1 MASLT
6 PTIKDTSYSTKLIDG
21 MLKFDIEEDKIY
33 FSEKNNSQ
41 IRNII
46 ITSPSATPNTI
57 ILNETKF
64 NESNSNPI
72 MNEDTVY
79 YDTLEY
85 SIQYQQGS
93 GNFSKKIPRTEYLE
107 KVFTPSVS
115 TSTILVFNSYKIDA
129 VNTEIDV
136 RIIDPNGNFI
146 EPTNVSVAYDMCT
159 VTVPPYLALSNTI
172 CRLYIYNPNDF
183 NS

>member
-1 MASLT
+1 M
-6 PTIKDTSYSTKLIDG
+6 
-21 MLKFDIEEDKIY
+21 
-33 FSEKNNSQ
+33 
-41 IRNII
+41 
-46 ITSPSATPNTI
+46 
-57 ILNETKF
+57 
-64 NESNSNPI
+64 
-72 MNEDTVY
+72 
-79 YDTLEY
+79 
-85 SIQYQQGS
+85 
-93 GNFSKKIPRTEYLE
+93 E

-183 NS
+183 SS